1 VSTAAIEKF
10 LASYASLSQV
20 AKLMGVHP
28 KTASIVLEG
37 RLSPVS
43 HPSAAG
49 IRLYHRQDI
58 ETFLSRIDAAGG
70 AGIGR
75 PQKGQTHEEKGL
87 NCAESAE
94 IGSFGEIDAS
104 IR

>member
-1 VSTAAIEKF
+1 
-10 LASYASLSQV
+10 
-20 AKLMGVHP
+20 MGVHP

-37 RLSPVS
+37 RVPPVS

-58 ETFLSRIDAAGG
+58 ETFLRGIDAAGG
-70 AGIGR
+70 SGIGR
-75 PQKGQTHEEKGL
+75 PHKANIHEEKSL
-87 NCAESAE
+87 DCAGSAE
-94 IGSFGEIDAS
+94 IGRFGEIDAS